1 MRSEAELRHVDF
13 GPAGSERPSGI
24 LLELDAV
31 GSGGSRQLLARAREV
46 MRAVLSN
53 GDPWPD
59 LEAWRQVLPS
69 WFVLRCAPEQT
80 KEEAERWLALAW
92 WRKLPAEE
100 MARATDESG
109 WSLANWLYWLEPE
122 QREWY
127 WWDGRVV
134 DHDTARIVVD
144 AQDVPATLGALEW
157 LLKAAGL
164 SVWSRGGPVVRA
176 PSPPTS
182 PSRSEEL

>member
-1 MRSEAELRHVDF
+1 
-13 GPAGSERPSGI
+13 
-24 LLELDAV
+24 
-31 GSGGSRQLLARAREV
+31 